1 MKIWLYTL
9 FLLVVNLYNNIISPN
24 NTNDVNSNSYFIHM
38 NEDQLLP
45 KEDLVNFFLN
55 LGIND
60 ISRTD
65 LYEQQFIKM
74 EYTIPIRN
82 IHIFDNNKPIFDMRK
97 EHHSPYFNSLNRL
110 IHDLLFQNIKYSYI
124 SEYML
129 IKNEYMKTLWDII
142 ENNNLPD
149 KKYWEKII
157 LSIDKEVILNSG
169 FSEFETYGTF
179 IDNYFR
185 NAYKY
190 KMWFSMIWLNMFKYR

>member
-124 SEYML
+124 SEHML
-129 IKNEYMKTLWDII
+129 IKTEYMKTLWDII

-149 KKYWEKII
+149 KKYWEKIV

-169 FSEFETYGTF
+169 FS
-179 IDNYFR
+179 
-185 NAYKY
+185 
-190 KMWFSMIWLNMFKYR
+190 